1 LEREVKNE
9 RRVEMAWG
17 PNDRMENFLGCF
29 IEKDYGNNFEYEVN
43 REEDSWLPVSEYP
56 HRVWVS
62 NEEWRYAKVLKTV
75 AYIAVDEDE
84 YGKPVTEKWDIKKHV
99 PYIRN

>member
-1 LEREVKNE
+1 
-9 RRVEMAWG
+9 
-17 PNDRMENFLGCF
+17 
-29 IEKDYGNNFEYEVN
+29 
-43 REEDSWLPVSEYP
+43 VSEYP